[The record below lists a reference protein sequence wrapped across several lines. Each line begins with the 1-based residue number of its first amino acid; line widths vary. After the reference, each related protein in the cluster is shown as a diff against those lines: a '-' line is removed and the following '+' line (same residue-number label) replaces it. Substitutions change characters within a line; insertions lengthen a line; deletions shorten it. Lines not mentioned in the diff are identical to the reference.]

1 MAERR
6 SVGDA
11 VVEVVAVVGAIRQVE
26 RLRDELQVHPLADL
40 DVLRQPQVEL
50 EERIAAKRIVLGA
63 RQR

>member
-1 MAERR
+1 MAKRGR
-6 SVGDA
+6 AGYV
-11 VVEVVAVVGAIRQVE
+11 VVEVVAVVGAIGQVE